1 MARKTLAERRSEK
14 LEELERI
21 KNDLARI
28 EERAAAQIGKLAVR
42 AGLAD
47 LDIEE
52 EQLAKEFAALA
63 AKFQPKTGKKDK
75 PASSNA
81 GSTAQS

>member
-14 LEELERI
+14 LDELERL
-21 KNDLARI
+21 KSDLARL

-47 LDIEE
+47 LDIED

-63 AKFQPKTGKKDK
+63 AKFQPKSGKKDK
-75 PASSNA
+75 PASPNTGPA
-81 GSTAQS
+81 AQG

>member
-14 LEELERI
+14 LDELERI
-21 KNDLARI
+21 KSDLARI
-28 EERAAAQIGKLAVR
+28 EERAAMQIGKLAVR

-47 LDIEE
+47 LDIED

-63 AKFQPKTGKKDK
+63 AKFQSKSGKKDK
-75 PASSNA
+75 PASPNA

>member
-14 LEELERI
+14 LDELERI
-21 KNDLARI
+21 KSDLARI
-28 EERAAAQIGKLAVR
+28 EERAATQIGKLAVR

-47 LDIEE
+47 LDIED

-63 AKFQPKTGKKDK
+63 AKFQSKSGKKDK
-75 PASSNA
+75 SASSNA
-81 GSTAQS
+81 DSTAQS

>member
-14 LEELERI
+14 LDELERI
-21 KNDLARI
+21 KSDLARI
-28 EERAAAQIGKLAVR
+28 EERAAMQVGKLAVR

-47 LDIEE
+47 LDIED

-63 AKFQPKTGKKDK
+63 AKFQSKSGKKDK
-75 PASSNA
+75 PASPNA
-81 GSTAQS
+81 ASASQN

>member
-14 LEELERI
+14 LDELERI
-21 KNDLARI
+21 KSDLARI
-28 EERAAAQIGKLAVR
+28 EERAAMQIGKLAVR

-47 LDIEE
+47 LEIDD

-63 AKFQPKTGKKDK
+63 AKFQSRSGKKDK
-75 PASSNA
+75 PASPNA
-81 GSTAQS
+81 ASASQN

>member
-14 LEELERI
+14 LDELERI
-21 KNDLARI
+21 KSDLARI
-28 EERAAAQIGKLAVR
+28 EERAAMQIGKLAVR

-47 LDIEE
+47 LEVDD

-63 AKFQPKTGKKDK
+63 AKFQSRSGKKDK
-75 PASSNA
+75 PASPNA
-81 GSTAQS
+81 VSPSQN